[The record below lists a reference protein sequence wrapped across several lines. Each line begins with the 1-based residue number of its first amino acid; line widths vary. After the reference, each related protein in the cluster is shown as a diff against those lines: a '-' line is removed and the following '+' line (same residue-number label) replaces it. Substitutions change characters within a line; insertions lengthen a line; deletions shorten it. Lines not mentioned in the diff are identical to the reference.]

1 MKKDTTRYQGSV
13 DVNAPLM
20 MIPCYNY
27 GIDDLKAI
35 TKESAEEGLSLH
47 SDGHVYFGGKRLSR
61 EQEKASY
68 HLGSELPRFT
78 TMFIIDV
85 DKSEMGKIYQIWKA
99 LTTLNS
105 YVVFDLGMGKVMIA
119 LHSPTGESMLEEMF
133 HYHEYLLQ
141 KRLRVVKA
149 SDNSEDGET
158 IKLLQISFDF
168 QLYNEHEGCMMF
180 PHKLIIEKKA
190 NSVIPISVHYKSDG
204 LKYFKFDQIA

>member
-1 MKKDTTRYQGSV
+1 MKKKTTRNQGCV

-47 SDGHVYFGGKRLSR
+47 SDGHAYFGGKRLSM
-61 EQEKASY
+61 EQEKASF

-78 TMFIIDV
+78 TMFVIDA

-105 YVVFDLGMGKVMIA
+105 YILFDLENGTVMIA
-119 LHSPTGESMLEEMF
+119 LYSEQGQPMLEEMF
-133 HYHEYLLQ
+133 HYHEYYL
-141 KRLRVVKA
+141 KKKMGVVEIG
-149 SDNSEDGET
+149 DNSEDGKMIE
-158 IKLLQISFDF
+158 IMQAAFDI
-168 QLYNEHEGCMMF
+168 QLYNEYEGCMMF
-180 PHKLIIEKKA
+180 PHKLRLDERK
-190 NSVIPISVHYKSDG
+190 NLVMPLSVHLGSDR
-204 LKYFKFDQIA
+204 LKHFRFDQVV